1 MKSRTHI
8 LWLMLVLG
16 LCAVQAKVFRTI
28 GTVEGRLNTVG
39 LPWEFA
45 YQTKM
50 DVNGQENDLHVY
62 AARFN
67 EPVVD
72 QLKHQFERQGAKVTI
87 SETNDGAQGL
97 ARWDDREARILV
109 LAPPS
114 QPNQM
119 VFLFY
124 PEPGKAQAPA
134 RLPIPEYPGALAKK
148 TVTNQGTGSICATM
162 DTEDPPEQVLAY
174 YAEALSADGWR
185 AVLPTG
191 SGSTRMAMYQ
201 KRERICTVLASHRR
215 EGPNRVTLLVKGR
228 GL

>member
-1 MKSRTHI
+1 MKFRTYI
-8 LWLMLVLG
+8 LLLLISGVWIAQG
-16 LCAVQAKVFRTI
+16 KVFRSI
-28 GTVEGRLNTVG
+28 GTAEGRLNTVG

-45 YQTKM
+45 YRTTM
-50 DVNGQENDLHVY
+50 DVNGQKNDLHVY

-72 QLKHQFERQGAKVTI
+72 QLKDQFERQGAKVKI
-87 SETNDGAQGL
+87 SETKDGAQGL
-97 ARWDDREARILV
+97 ARWEDREARILV

-124 PEPGKAQAPA
+124 PKPGKAGAPA
-134 RLPIPEYPGALAKK
+134 RLPIPEYPGGLAKK

-174 YAEALSADGWR
+174 YAGALSADGWR
-185 AVLPTG
+185 AVLPSAAG
-191 SGSTRMAMYQ
+191 SSRMAIYQ
-201 KRERICTVLASHRR
+201 KRERICTILASHRP
-215 EGPNRVTLLVKGR
+215 EGPNRVTLLVKEQ